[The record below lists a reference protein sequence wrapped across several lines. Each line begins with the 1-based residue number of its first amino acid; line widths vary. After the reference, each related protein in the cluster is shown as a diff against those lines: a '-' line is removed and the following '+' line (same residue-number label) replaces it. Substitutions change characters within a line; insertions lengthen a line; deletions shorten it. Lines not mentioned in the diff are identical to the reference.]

1 MITKKQ
7 YKEALLL
14 IEAYKKQEEQLAVQ
28 KSEAQIKFQ
37 IGTFVI
43 SMRDS
48 AVRGIVIGYGTCGGY
63 PQLILKRKDGSKT
76 RVLTS
81 NAVKL

>member
-1 MITKKQ
+1 MITEKK
-7 YKEALLL
+7 YKEALWL
-14 IEAYKKQEEQLAVQ
+14 IEAYKKQKEKLAVQ
-28 KSEAQIKFQ
+28 KAEAQIKFP

-48 AVRGIVIGYGTCGGY
+48 AVRGLVIDYSIWNSRS
-63 PQLILKRKDGSKT
+63 QLILKRKDGSKT

-81 NAVKL
+81 NAMRI